1 MLVNHLTIDKAHRAL
16 ARGIDFACLVAAFAT
31 ATAIASSL
39 SRRNMFIWPGP
50 SLSDILGWPPQY
62 VVFLLVSV
70 IAWSIVSG
78 YSGIY
83 RVDHYDSSTGEGGRL
98 TRACLLWM
106 AAIGVAT
113 FLFKVRDVS
122 RLFALSYVSLATILV
137 ALRDYAE
144 HVTTRRTHSA
154 QGRHCVGIVIG
165 AGRQADWLQK
175 FLTVNFCPQP
185 YAAIRQVDSVDA
197 GALDDAEI
205 QFQGQMPESIEVFL
219 AASDVRG
226 DMTRLIPQLLKRG
239 VRTHIVPA
247 LFDAGI
253 FRLALGEVGG
263 VPMITVRTGA
273 LTGLELAIKRAFD
286 CIISTSLLAL
296 ASPLI
301 IGIAL
306 IIKLSS
312 PGPVFFRQE
321 RLGKDGKRIHI
332 VKFRTMHRDAEHKLK
347 SNATLYQEYVKNN
360 FKLPKGTDPRITPV
374 GHILRELSLDE
385 IPQLINVL
393 RGDMSLVGPRP
404 VVPAEIEKYDDY
416 ASLLLSVQP
425 GLTGQWQVSGRS
437 DIADYA
443 RRVRLDM
450 EYIRDQ
456 SIGRDLQI
464 LIRTVPAVLSREGA
478 H

>member
-1 MLVNHLTIDKAHRAL
+1 MLVNHLTLDKAHRAL
-16 ARGIDFACLVAAFAT
+16 ARGIDFASLVTAFAT
-31 ATAIASSL
+31 ATVIASLL

-50 SLSDILGWPPQY
+50 TLSDILGWPPQY

-70 IAWSIVSG
+70 IAWSIVSS
-78 YSGIY
+78 YTGIY
-83 RVDHYDSSTGEGGRL
+83 GADNYESSTGEISYL
-98 TRACLLWM
+98 IRACVLWM
-106 AAIGVAT
+106 VTIGVAT

-122 RLFALSYVSLATILV
+122 RLFALSYVSFATILI

-144 HVTTRRTHSA
+144 HVAARRTQSA
-154 QGRHCVGIVIG
+154 RRRHCVGVVIG
-165 AGRQADWLQK
+165 AGVQADWLKK
-175 FLTVNFCPQP
+175 FLTANFCPQP
-185 YAAIRQVDSVDA
+185 YAAIHQVDSIDAPAVDNA
-197 GALDDAEI
+197 NIKFE
-205 QFQGQMPESIEVFL
+205 GQMPESIEVFF
-219 AASDVRG
+219 AAADCRS
-226 DMTRLIPQLLKRG
+226 DMTNLIPQLLKRG

-263 VPMITVRTGA
+263 VPMVTVRTGA
-273 LTGLELAIKRAFD
+273 LTGFELAIKRAFD
-286 CIISTSLLAL
+286 CVISASLLAV
-296 ASPLI
+296 AAPLI
-301 IGIAL
+301 TSIAL

-321 RLGKDGKRIHI
+321 RLGKDGRRIHI
-332 VKFRTMHRDAEHKLK
+332 FKFRTMHRDAERKLK
-347 SNATLYQEYVKNN
+347 SNASLYQEYVKNN
-360 FKLPKGTDPRITPV
+360 FKLPKGRDPRITAV
-374 GHILRELSLDE
+374 GRILRELSLDE

-404 VVPAEIEKYDDY
+404 IVPAEIEKYDDY

-437 DIADYA
+437 DIADYT

-478 H
+478 Y